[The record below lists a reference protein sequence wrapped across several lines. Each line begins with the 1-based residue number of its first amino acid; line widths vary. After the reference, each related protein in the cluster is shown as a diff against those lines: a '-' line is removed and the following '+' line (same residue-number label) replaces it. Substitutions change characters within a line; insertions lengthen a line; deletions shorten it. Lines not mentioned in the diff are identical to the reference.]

1 MTMLGRRAFLA
12 GAIAAALAAAL
23 PARATDKPT
32 VTVYKSPT

>member
-12 GAIAAALAAAL
+12 AGIAATLAAARRALAA
-23 PARATDKPT
+23 DKPT